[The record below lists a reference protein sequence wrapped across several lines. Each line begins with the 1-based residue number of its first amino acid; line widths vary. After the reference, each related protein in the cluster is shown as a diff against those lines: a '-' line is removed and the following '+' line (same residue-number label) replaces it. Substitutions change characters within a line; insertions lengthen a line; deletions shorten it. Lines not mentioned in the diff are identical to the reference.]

1 MKCKEEY
8 MRLYAVTDRMWT
20 GKQTLMEQVEDA
32 LKGGATCVQLRE
44 KELDEESFLQEA
56 YEMKA
61 LCEKYG
67 VPFFINDNVEIAIK
81 CKADGIHVG
90 QDDMEASNVRALVGE
105 DMMIG
110 VSVNC
115 VEQAL
120 AAVQAGADCL
130 GVGAMFS
137 TATKLDADSV
147 TFETLKEICNAVD
160 IPVVAIGGISKE
172 NMMQLKGTDV
182 DGVALVSAIF
192 GAENIEEEC
201 KELRLLSEAMVR
213 PEKRAVLSIAGSDC
227 SGGAGIQADLKTM
240 TMNGVFAM
248 SAITALTAQ
257 NTTGVQGIFEVS
269 PAFLGM
275 QIDSVFT
282 DIRPHAVKIGMVSS
296 VELIEKI
303 AEKLKEYQAENI
315 VVDPVMV
322 ATSGSALMKTDAV
335 STLAEKLL
343 PLAAVVTP
351 NIPEAEI
358 LSEMKIENEKDMEEA
373 AKKIGDTYG
382 CAVLVKGGHSIN
394 DANDLLYHD
403 GTYKWF
409 YGKRIH
415 NPNTHG
421 TGCTLSSAI
430 ASNLAKGYSLEDAVK
445 KAKAYISGAL
455 SAMLDLGAGSGPM
468 DHAFDL
474 KKEYWK

>member
-105 DMMIG
+105 EMMIG

-240 TMNGVFAM
+240 TMNGVYAM

-257 NTTGVQGIFEVS
+257 NTTGVQGIYEVS
-269 PAFLGM
+269 PDFLGM
-275 QIDSVFT
+275 QIDSIFT
-282 DIRPHAVKIGMVSS
+282 DIRPDAVKIGMVSS
-296 VELIEKI
+296 VELIEII
-303 AEKLKEYQAENI
+303 AEKLKEYKAENI
-315 VVDPVMV
+315 VIDPVMV
-322 ATSGSALMKTDAV
+322 ATSGSALMKNNADSAR
-335 STLAEKLL
+335 AEKPL
-343 PLAAVVTP
+343 PPRPATGLMISPNFFISIDCSFCVLYNYHTPKGANCPAFFAFEARHFNAA
-351 NIPEAEI
+351 
-358 LSEMKIENEKDMEEA
+358 
-373 AKKIGDTYG
+373 
-382 CAVLVKGGHSIN
+382 
-394 DANDLLYHD
+394 
-403 GTYKWF
+403 
-409 YGKRIH
+409 
-415 NPNTHG
+415 
-421 TGCTLSSAI
+421 
-430 ASNLAKGYSLEDAVK
+430 
-445 KAKAYISGAL
+445 
-455 SAMLDLGAGSGPM
+455 
-468 DHAFDL
+468 
-474 KKEYWK
+474 